1 MDQRNRWQAFRGR
14 LLILVGTISLLT
26 AMFLPDQIPEPF
38 EPLLVVLG
46 VGKAVQDVTDTIGS
60 GVDGILNIFDNHK
73 KDE

>member
-38 EPLLVVLG
+38 EPLLVVFG
-46 VGKAVQDVTDTIGS
+46 VGFIALAVPFRIWEQPSRLVS
-60 GVDGILNIFDNHK
+60 P
-73 KDE
+73 